1 MKGAYANLNGQY
13 DCEASSDRWV
23 RTDGLRVIRQGKGVT
38 CPPQWLPVLLASHQS
53 APPTRRRRRLV
64 DNVFTSTAGLRT
76 AAKEY
81 NTNEPTPPPPAPPPP
96 SPPPFTFT
104 STASLKTAVQAYND
118 DAASALATYGPVADW
133 GVSDVTDMY
142 ELFDNLQNFNADI
155 SNWVTSSVT
164 NMNQMFRVRSART
177 LCPQPL

>member
-53 APPTRRRRRLV
+53 VPPALRRRRMV
-64 DNVFTSTAGLRT
+64 DNVFTT
-76 AAKEY
+76 K
-81 NTNEPTPPPPAPPPP
+81 
-96 SPPPFTFT
+96 
-104 STASLKTAVQAYND
+104 ASLKTAVQAYND

-133 GVSDVTDMY
+133 DVSAITDMSL
-142 ELFDNLQNFNADI
+142 LFYQKSHFNADI

-164 NMNQMFRVRSART
+164 NMNQMFRVRSA

>member
-1 MKGAYANLNGQY
+1 MEGANANLNGQY
-13 DCEASSDRWV
+13 NYEASSDRWV
-23 RTDGLRVIRQGKGVT
+23 RTDGLRVRRGKGVT

-64 DNVFTSTAGLRT
+64 DSVFTSTAGLRT

-81 NTNEPTPPPPAPPPP
+81 NTNQQTAIASP
-96 SPPPFTFT
+96 SPPSACIFTT
-104 STASLKTAVQAYND
+104 KASLMTEVQAFNANPT
-118 DAASALATYGPVADW
+118 AAIARCGPIANWDVSAI
-133 GVSDVTDMY
+133 TDMSL
-142 ELFDNLQNFNADI
+142 LFYQKSHFNADI